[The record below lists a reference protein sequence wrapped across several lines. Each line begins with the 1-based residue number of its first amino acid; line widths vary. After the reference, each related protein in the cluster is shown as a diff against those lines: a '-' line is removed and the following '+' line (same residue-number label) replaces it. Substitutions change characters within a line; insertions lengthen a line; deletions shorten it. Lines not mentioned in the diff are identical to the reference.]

1 MDYFLRHVD
10 TSFTTPA
17 TAISR
22 MKLVAISLLLLLGA
36 GCSPREAEL
45 TNQTPD
51 PEIIA
56 KLEALVVLE
65 ERALETQRLIY
76 EMGKADG
83 SALLAAQT
91 DLVEARLQ
99 LAKEKGDAEGGT
111 EQLEA
116 LVANTKEILTR
127 EEALAPEDRRTED
140 ELATLRAA
148 VFKAELRLLRHRK
161 KH

>member
-1 MDYFLRHVD
+1 
-10 TSFTTPA
+10 
-17 TAISR
+17 
-22 MKLVAISLLLLLGA
+22 MKIPSPLLIALIAA
-36 GCSPREAEL
+36 GCSPQE
-45 TNQTPD
+45 TTSTSQTPD

-83 SALLAAQT
+83 SAPLAAQT

-99 LAKEKGDAEGGT
+99 LAKERGDAEGVT
-111 EQLEA
+111 EQLED
-116 LVANTKEILTR
+116 LVADAKEILTR
-127 EEALAPEDRRTED
+127 EEALAAEAMRTEE

-148 VFKAELRLLRHRK
+148 VIKAELRLLRHRK